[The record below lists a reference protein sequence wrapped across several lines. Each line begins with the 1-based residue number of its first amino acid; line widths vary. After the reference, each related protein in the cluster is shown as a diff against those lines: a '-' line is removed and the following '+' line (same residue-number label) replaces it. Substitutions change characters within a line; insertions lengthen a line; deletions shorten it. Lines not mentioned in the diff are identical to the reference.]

1 MAYWRAVLL
10 AAGAALAFQAGA
22 EDLAP
27 GLPVGDMV
35 PAFHLVD
42 VAGPDAGARFSLM

>member
-1 MAYWRAVLL
+1 MSYGRTVLL